1 MAESLK
7 GLKKTKSKNETRKK
21 DVVRITKRVLT
32 SCAADVMNTALESI
46 KNKGTGRVYERYNPR
61 RSHQASAPDMPPA
74 TDTGFLGQNISMNVK
89 TRSDGAVVAQIVS
102 AAPYSKA
109 LEYGTTEIHQRP
121 FMRPALTKNRRNI
134 NRKFRNANLI
144 KK

>member
-102 AAPYSKA
+102 AARYSKA

>member
-134 NRKFRNANLI
+134 NRKFRTANLI

>member
-46 KNKGTGRVYERYNPR
+46 KNKGTRRVYER
-61 RSHQASAPDMPPA
+61 
-74 TDTGFLGQNISMNVK
+74 
-89 TRSDGAVVAQIVS
+89 
-102 AAPYSKA
+102 
-109 LEYGTTEIHQRP
+109 
-121 FMRPALTKNRRNI
+121 
-134 NRKFRNANLI
+134 
-144 KK
+144 

>member
-7 GLKKTKSKNETRKK
+7 GLKKTKSKNESRKK

>member
-102 AAPYSKA
+102 AAPYIKA

>member
-1 MAESLK
+1 MVARSY
-7 GLKKTKSKNETRKK
+7 N
-21 DVVRITKRVLT
+21 
-32 SCAADVMNTALESI
+32 N
-46 KNKGTGRVYERYNPR
+46 YERYNAR